1 MPSGRGFR
9 RRRDDAKEEAKAITG
24 EMATIAT
31 LAVADAR
38 HVALNA
44 RRGLRGKAMSA
55 TGRAAALVAELE
67 RTAKLV
73 ERVVA
78 QTRVRLGGG
87 VPDGS
92 KRVVSLHDA
101 DARPIA
107 KGRLAS
113 RWSSATRPRCW
124 TTPTASCWDHTVVVG
139 NPADAPMLV
148 PAIARITARFGH
160 APTALTAD
168 RGYGEAKVDDDLVA
182 LGVQRVAIPRRG
194 KPGAARQKVQRGVP
208 SPSWS
213 SGARAARRASPT
225 SSVTTA
231 GHVHA
236 PMGSAVPRGGVG
248 GACSPTTPPRSAP

>member
-1 MPSGRGFR
+1 VELGY
-9 RRRDDAKEEAKAITG
+9 KAQV
-24 EMATIAT
+24 
-31 LAVADAR
+31 LDNAD
-38 HVALNA
+38 
-44 RRGLRGKAMSA
+44 G
-55 TGRAAALVAELE
+55 
-67 RTAKLV
+67 
-73 ERVVA
+73 VV
-78 QTRVRLGGG
+78 L
-87 VPDGS
+87 
-92 KRVVSLHDA
+92 
-101 DARPIA
+101 
-107 KGRLAS
+107 
-113 RWSSATRPRCW
+113 
-124 TTPTASCWDHTVVVG
+124 DHTVVVG